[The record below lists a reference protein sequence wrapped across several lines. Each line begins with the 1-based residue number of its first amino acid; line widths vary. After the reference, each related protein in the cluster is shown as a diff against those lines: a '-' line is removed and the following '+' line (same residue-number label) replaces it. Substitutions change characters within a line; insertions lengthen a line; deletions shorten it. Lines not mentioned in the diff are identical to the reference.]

1 MTRSGKKDL
10 FSALGRMVVLVVD
23 TDAVVELADPL
34 RRELAL
40 GRREDRAGAVHQ
52 TPCGIDQAIY
62 RLDGVAGGVEALER
76 CVRLLVDLGEDGVDQ
91 LGFVAAAVVA
101 AVAAG
106 VAVVL
111 VPSVHG
117 SAQAQGHGHGH

>member
-40 GRREDRAGAVHQ
+40 GRREDRAGAGAPDAMWH
-52 TPCGIDQAIY
+52 
-62 RLDGVAGGVEALER
+62 
-76 CVRLLVDLGEDGVDQ
+76 
-91 LGFVAAAVVA
+91 
-101 AVAAG
+101 
-106 VAVVL
+106 
-111 VPSVHG
+111 
-117 SAQAQGHGHGH
+117 